1 MIITCLGCGATT
13 SNGLALCGAC
23 QTKAG
28 YCLEFIPVYFR
39 NLSRWSR
46 PARPNGSL
54 GSRGE
59 WLIRRGESEGNRV
72 GSALDRAG
80 NMLTTWA
87 RCLGEA
93 RPVGVVPPL
102 DLTEAETVTWLCEIF
117 DKHLTSIAT
126 TDWCGELVRDL
137 AKHEAELRALTQDAM
152 PGWYAGA
159 CKQCE
164 VATYV
169 VPGMAMVSCTGC
181 GVWTYARDH
190 LEQVLTEARGW
201 VATPVRLAEAL
212 VALLDTEQ
220 SILRLRNRIAQWSK
234 REQVAALRMLDEDG
248 DPVGPKRYR
257 LGEVMDRLQAEGET
271 RLDDTGTTTQG
282 DVA

>member
-1 MIITCLGCGATT
+1 
-13 SNGLALCGAC
+13 
-23 QTKAG
+23 
-28 YCLEFIPVYFR
+28 
-39 NLSRWSR
+39 
-46 PARPNGSL
+46 
-54 GSRGE
+54 
-59 WLIRRGESEGNRV
+59 
-72 GSALDRAG
+72 
-80 NMLTTWA
+80 MLTTWA

-117 DKHLTSIAT
+117 DRHLTSIAT

-169 VPGMAMVSCTGC
+169 VPGMTMVSCGGC
-181 GVWTYARDH
+181 GAWTYARDH

-212 VALLDTEQ
+212 VALVDTEQ

-257 LGEVMDRLQAEGET
+257 LGEVLDRLQAEGET